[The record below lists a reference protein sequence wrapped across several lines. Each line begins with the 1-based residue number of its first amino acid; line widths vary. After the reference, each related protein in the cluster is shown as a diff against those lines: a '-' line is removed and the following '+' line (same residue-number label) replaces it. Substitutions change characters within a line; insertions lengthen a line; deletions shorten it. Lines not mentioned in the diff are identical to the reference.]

1 MKSLIKIFVFSFLI
15 INVMS
20 ASQIDDLMKQGNA
33 AYQNGNYQNAISDY
47 EKLVNDG
54 YEGVSL
60 YYNLGNAYYKDGKL
74 GYSILYYEK
83 ALKLAPNDDDIQH
96 NLAIANSKTIDKINT
111 LPRFFIFQWWESL
124 LSFFSVKGWT
134 YFTYVLFILIL
145 AAVGVYFFIKN
156 PLIQRYSFFGGLAI
170 LVLFILS
177 AVMLAINVNRQLNV
191 KNGIIIAQ
199 AVSAKLSPDTKSN
212 DAFVIH
218 EGLKVKMEDKVD
230 DWVKVRLND
239 GKIGWLP
246 QNDIAQI

>member
-145 AAVGVYFFIKN
+145 AAAGVYFFIKN

>member
-145 AAVGVYFFIKN
+145 AAAGVYFFIKN

-230 DWVKVRLND
+230 DWVKVRLKD

-246 QNDIAQI
+246 QSDIAQI

>member
-1 MKSLIKIFVFSFLI
+1 MNNLVKILVFSFLI
-15 INVMS
+15 INVIS

-47 EKLVNDG
+47 EKLVHDG

-83 ALKLAPNDDDIQH
+83 ALKLSPNDDDIQH
-96 NLAIANSKTIDKINT
+96 NLAIANSKTIDRINT

-134 YFTYVLFILIL
+134 YVTYFLFILIL
-145 AAVGVYFFIKN
+145 VAAGIYFFIKN

-177 AVMLAINVNRQLNV
+177 VVMLAINVNRELNV

-199 AVSAKLSPDTKSN
+199 AVSAKLSPDAKSN

>member
-230 DWVKVRLND
+230 DWVKVRLKD

-246 QNDIAQI
+246 QSDIAQI

>member
-145 AAVGVYFFIKN
+145 AAAGVYFFIT
-156 PLIQRYSFFGGLAI
+156 
-170 LVLFILS
+170 
-177 AVMLAINVNRQLNV
+177 QLMR
-191 KNGIIIAQ
+191 I
-199 AVSAKLSPDTKSN
+199 
-212 DAFVIH
+212 
-218 EGLKVKMEDKVD
+218 
-230 DWVKVRLND
+230 
-239 GKIGWLP
+239 
-246 QNDIAQI
+246 

>member
-83 ALKLAPNDDDIQH
+83 ALKLSPNDDDIQH

-156 PLIQRYSFFGGLAI
+156 PLIQRYSFFGGLVI

>member
-83 ALKLAPNDDDIQH
+83 ALKLSPNDDDIQH

-230 DWVKVRLND
+230 DWVKVRLKD

-246 QNDIAQI
+246 QSDIAQI

>member
-15 INVMS
+15 INVMY

-83 ALKLAPNDDDIQH
+83 ALKLSPNDDDIQH
-96 NLAIANSKTIDKINT
+96 NLAIANSKTVDRINT

-145 AAVGVYFFIKN
+145 AAAGAYFFIKN
-156 PLIQRYSFFGGLAI
+156 PLIQRYSFFGGLVI

-246 QNDIAQI
+246 QSDIAQI

>member
-1 MKSLIKIFVFSFLI
+1 MKNLIKILVFSFLI
-15 INVMS
+15 INVIS
-20 ASQIDDLMKQGNA
+20 ASQIDDLMKNGND
-33 AYQNGNYQNAISDY
+33 AYQNGKYQDAIADY
-47 EKLVNDG
+47 EKLVSDG

-74 GYSILYYEK
+74 GYAILYYEK
-83 ALKLAPNDDDIQH
+83 ALRLSPNDDDIQH
-96 NLAIANSKTIDKINT
+96 NLAIANAKTIDRINT
-111 LPRFFIFQWWESL
+111 LPQFFIFQWWESL

-134 YFTYVLFILIL
+134 YFTYFLFILIL
-145 AAVGVYFFIKN
+145 VAAGIYFFIKN
-156 PLIQRYSFFGGLAI
+156 PLIQRYSFFGGLVI
-170 LVLFILS
+170 LALFILS
-177 AVMLAINVNRQLNV
+177 VILLTINVNREVNV
-191 KNGIIIAQ
+191 KNGIIVAQ

-230 DWVKVRLND
+230 NWIKVRLND

>member
-83 ALKLAPNDDDIQH
+83 ALKLSPNDDDIQH

-145 AAVGVYFFIKN
+145 AAAGVYFFIKN

>member
-156 PLIQRYSFFGGLAI
+156 PLIQRYSFFGGLVI

-230 DWVKVRLND
+230 DWVKVRLKD

-246 QNDIAQI
+246 QSDIAQI

>member
-1 MKSLIKIFVFSFLI
+1 MSNLVKILVFSFLI
-15 INVMS
+15 INVIS

-47 EKLVNDG
+47 EKLVHDG

-83 ALKLAPNDDDIQH
+83 ALKLSPNDDDIQH
-96 NLAIANSKTIDKINT
+96 NLAIANAKTIDRINT
-111 LPRFFIFQWWESL
+111 LPKFFIFQWWESL

-134 YFTYVLFILIL
+134 YFTYSLFILIL
-145 AAVGVYFFIKN
+145 VAAGIYFFIKN

-177 AVMLAINVNRQLNV
+177 VVMLTINVNRQLNV

-199 AVSAKLSPDTKSN
+199 AVSAKLSPDAKSN

-218 EGLKVKMEDKVD
+218 EGLKVIMEDKVD

>member
-170 LVLFILS
+170 LILFILS

-230 DWVKVRLND
+230 DWVKVRLKD

-246 QNDIAQI
+246 QSDIAQI

>member
-83 ALKLAPNDDDIQH
+83 ALKLSPNDDDIQH

-145 AAVGVYFFIKN
+145 AAAGIYFFIKN

-230 DWVKVRLND
+230 DWVKVRLKD

>member
-1 MKSLIKIFVFSFLI
+1 MNNLVKILILSFLI
-15 INVMS
+15 INVIS

-47 EKLVNDG
+47 EELVHDG

-83 ALKLAPNDDDIQH
+83 ALKLSPNDDDIQH
-96 NLAIANSKTIDKINT
+96 NLAIANSKTIDRINT

-134 YFTYVLFILIL
+134 YFAYILFILIL
-145 AAVGVYFFIKN
+145 AAAGIYFFIKN

-177 AVMLAINVNRQLNV
+177 AVILTINVNRELNV

-199 AVSAKLSPDTKSN
+199 AVSAKLSPDAKSN

-246 QNDIAQI
+246 KNDIAQI